1 MPTLDIKLDP
11 TGFPIVWVQ
20 SINAYLQW
28 LPITK
33 IQFEFFLCAEP
44 NAQLDARWYD
54 DILKLNAR
62 ISPHNIATNNYWGAF
77 LSGILPSEVEQFVR
91 WCGAGYAIPT
101 LDEWRKAYTFLKTQP
116 VEPKIILTTLKQSE
130 SLKLSDRAQQLLT
143 RLEDVQQR
151 VWREVDFNTPTQ
163 ADQMFMR
170 MGVLEWVESSE
181 LRNRWGGMGQTHQRF
196 HGGFF
201 TPDHGQPSRPND
213 PENMRLHH
221 YGFRLLWRKPA

>member
-1 MPTLDIKLDP
+1 MATLDIKLDRA
-11 TGFPIVWVQ
+11 GFPIVWVQ
-20 SINAYLQW
+20 SIDAYLHW
-28 LPITK
+28 LPVTK

-44 NAQLDARWYD
+44 SAQFDAQWYD
-54 DILKLNAR
+54 DILKLNPRVSSQA
-62 ISPHNIATNNYWGAF
+62 ITASNYWGGF
-77 LSGILPSEVEQFVR
+77 LSGILPSEAEQFAR
-91 WCGAGYAIPT
+91 WCGPGYAVPT
-101 LDEWRKAYTFLKTQP
+101 LDEWRKAYTFLKAQP
-116 VEPKIILTTLKQSE
+116 VAPQAILHTLQQPGSPKLA
-130 SLKLSDRAQQLLT
+130 DRAQRLLT
-143 RLEDVQQR
+143 QLEAAQQR
-151 VWREVDFNTPTQ
+151 VWREVDFNPPSQ

-221 YGFRLLWRKPA
+221 YGFRLLWRPL